1 MSEAGTAGRYRQS
14 DAMREILQWSKD
26 RDDWQRDALR
36 QLVQGTVQSEIDLD
50 RLESICT
57 GERADALVLDDSH
70 IATDTTAEQAI
81 SLSKVSD
88 VAGVNALA
96 DNQELTFGAD
106 GITIIYGDNGSGK
119 SGYCRVL
126 KHACRSRDQKFSI
139 HPDIS
144 APSDTRQSAVISYGA
159 GNTKKS
165 ETWSPDH
172 ESDGELGMVSIFD
185 ARSAN
190 THVQSENN
198 VAYTP
203 LPMRILEGLGDLCD
217 KLKARLDTKAQE
229 IEAQTPHVIANHR
242 LSSTTAA
249 GKFMDALSA
258 KSDESVLEL
267 LCTLQEEEVR
277 RLETLR
283 IDLAQ
288 DPQQT
293 IRNLRAQQNRV
304 QALMVSVAELAKAC
318 SDTALNELAELRT
331 TLAAAKEASKSAS
344 DDLFKAS
351 PLPDIGSEAWKVLWE
366 AARAYS
372 DGNAYPEKSF
382 PDLVANTDL
391 CVLCQQPLSED
402 ALNRKRTFESFVQG
416 TTKATE
422 AGCQK
427 RLNDMLRDL
436 EASKI
441 TSEARAAAQTF
452 LIEEL
457 SLDTIALEVDTWI
470 AQAQARLD
478 SALDRE
484 EWVSIDARIPTP
496 TLEKLKT
503 EYQTRIDQLA
513 AMQDADARAKLEHE
527 KRELDERLK
536 LAEFKDDVEAHIARL
551 KSLADLKNVAKS
563 TARRPSTTKNKELSE
578 KLVTGALRDR
588 FAREID
594 KLRLNANPLEL
605 RKTRD
610 SKGQSY
616 FQVEFV
622 QFPGQPLGDIL
633 SEGEHRCV
641 ALAAFLAELVTS
653 KEYSGIVFDD
663 PMSSLDH
670 MYRVRVARRLAEE
683 ALHRQV
689 IIFTHDLGFL
699 FEVKREAEARD
710 VPLHYQHV
718 RKRGERPGHIAPDLP
733 LKAKQ
738 APALVHAMRAEL
750 KAFKGQ
756 FETVTEMRRVAWSK
770 GIIEQL
776 REAWDQVIADFIEP
790 VLGRFD
796 NKIKGSSMFKLL
808 ALTESD
814 VEIMNAARGRLS
826 EDLHN
831 VAGALNPDD
840 VTHDQLSKEVTVIHE
855 FIQGLSSRPKPAQP
869 RIRFPLD

>member
-1 MSEAGTAGRYRQS
+1 MSEAETAARYRQS
-14 DAMREILQWSKD
+14 DAMREILQWSED
-26 RDDWQRDALR
+26 RELWQRDALR
-36 QLVQGTVQSEIDLD
+36 QLIQGTALQDIDLD
-50 RLESICT
+50 RLEGICT
-57 GERADALVLDDSH
+57 GERKDAIVLDESH
-70 IATDTTAEQAI
+70 LAIETSAEQAV
-81 SLSKVSD
+81 SLSKISG

-96 DNQELTFGAD
+96 GDQELTFGEN

-139 HPDIS
+139 HPDICE
-144 APSDTRQSAVISYGA
+144 PSDTLQSALISYESG
-159 GNTKKS
+159 KS
-165 ETWSPDH
+165 ERSAAWSPDLD
-172 ESDGELGMVSIFD
+172 SDGELGMVSIFD
-185 ARSAN
+185 SHSAN

-217 KLKARLDTKAQE
+217 ELKNRLDARGGA
-229 IEAQTPHVIANHR
+229 IEAQTPQVISNHT
-242 LSSTTAA
+242 LTATTAA
-249 GKFMDALSA
+249 GKFVVTLSNR
-258 KSDESVLEL
+258 SDLNVLKL
-267 LCTLQEEEVR
+267 LCTLTEEEAR

-283 IDLAQ
+283 ADLAQ

-293 IRNLRAQQNRV
+293 IRNLRAQQERVTKLMKTISNLV
-304 QALMVSVAELAKAC
+304 QACADTSLKELG
-318 SDTALNELAELRT
+318 ALRG
-331 TLAAAKEASKSAS
+331 TLSAAREASKSAS
-344 DDLFKAS
+344 EELFAAS
-351 PLPDIGSEAWKVLWE
+351 PLPDIGSDAWKVLWE

-372 DGNAYPEKSF
+372 DGNAYPDKSF
-382 PDLVANTDL
+382 PDLEASTDL
-391 CVLCQQPLSED
+391 CVLCQQPLTTE
-402 ALNRKRTFESFVQG
+402 AVQRERTFEAFVQG
-416 TTKATE
+416 TTKAKE
-422 AGCQK
+422 DGCQT
-427 RLNDMLRDL
+427 RLDEMLRDL
-436 EASKI
+436 KGAKI
-441 TSEARAAAQTF
+441 APEARSAALTF
-452 LIEEL
+452 LKEEL
-457 SLDTIALEVDTWI
+457 SLEDLAQEVDTWI
-470 AQAQARLD
+470 AQAQERLI
-478 SALDRE
+478 ATLERE
-484 EWVSIDARIPTP
+484 EWVSVEVKVPTEA
-496 TLEKLKT
+496 LEKLKV
-503 EYQTRIDQLA
+503 EFQTRIDQLA
-513 AMQDADARAKLEHE
+513 AMQDAEARAKLEHE

-536 LAEFKDDVEAHIARL
+536 LADIKDDVIAQITRL
-551 KSLADLKNVAKS
+551 KTLTDLKKVTKT
-563 TARRPSTTKNKELSE
+563 TARRSSTNKNKELSE

-594 KLRLNANPLEL
+594 KLRLNTNPLEL

-616 FQVEFV
+616 FQVGFV
-622 QFPGQPLGDIL
+622 KFPGQPLGDIL

-683 ALHRQV
+683 AQHRQV

-718 RKRGERPGHIAPDLP
+718 RKRGEKPGHISPDLP

-738 APALVHAMRAEL
+738 APALVHALRGEL

-756 FETVTEMRRVAWSK
+756 FETVAEMRRVAWSK
-770 GIIEQL
+770 GIVEQL

-796 NKIKGSSMFKLL
+796 NKIKGSSIFKLL
-808 ALTESD
+808 ALTEND
-814 VEIMNAARGRLS
+814 VEIMNAARARLS

-831 VAGALNPDD
+831 VAGALNPED
-840 VTHDQLSKEVTVIHE
+840 VTHDQLSKEVGVIHD
-855 FIQGLSSRPKPAQP
+855 FIQSIGSRPKPSQP
-869 RIRFPLD
+869 KIRFPLD